1 MNTIYEQLKNIEIDD
16 LIALIFV
23 ATSIINIIGDNE
35 KRKYVY
41 TNDETYNHN
50 ANKLF
55 IIVQIITVIAS
66 TYFIYRNYKNYMIN
80 NTLKN
85 NMRLVGSLLI
95 FIGAIIIL
103 LTQFGDEEVLDFP
116 E

>member
-1 MNTIYEQLKNIEIDD
+1 MNTTYEQLKNIEIDD
-16 LIALIFV
+16 LLALIFV
-23 ATSIINIIGDNE
+23 ATSIVNIIGDNE
-35 KRKYVY
+35 KRKYVN

-55 IIVQIITVIAS
+55 IIVQLITVIAS
-66 TYFIYRNYKNYMIN
+66 VYFIYRNYKNNNKN

-85 NMRLVGSLLI
+85 KIRLVGSVLI
-95 FIGAIIIL
+95 FVGAILIL
-103 LTQFGDEEVLDFP
+103 LTQFDDEDVLDFP